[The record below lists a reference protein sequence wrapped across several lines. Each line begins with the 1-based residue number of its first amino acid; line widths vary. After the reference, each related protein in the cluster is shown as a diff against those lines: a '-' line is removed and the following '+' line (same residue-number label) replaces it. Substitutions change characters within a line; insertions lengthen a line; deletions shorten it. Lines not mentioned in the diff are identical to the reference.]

1 MAPGFS
7 AGLQAARVHPTL
19 LSEIREYGPFDAR
32 CLNCGICTISCDL
45 TSDDASF
52 PRRPLQYAVV
62 GLKDRL
68 EAGLE
73 PWLCY
78 DCGDCS
84 RTCPLEAEPRESLAT
99 LRRYLTSRYDW
110 TGLSARIYRSKAW
123 AIGSLVFAGS
133 VALLLILFYH
143 LSVVGMPF
151 SDFAARGLVLEKG
164 LEHQFPTMIYFTLV
178 VVLLPVLVLAA
189 NAWRMHRLT
198 MRPGGGGIPL
208 SVYLS
213 ELKTLAWDAVSQRRM
228 KDCPD
233 ENHKK
238 RWTGHIL
245 MASACALKLAI
256 LVFFLRWFQT
266 DAIYSILHP
275 QRWIG
280 YLIAAA
286 LLYGSITILAGR
298 ATSNGGLYKS
308 SEVTDYT
315 FPILLLLTA
324 ASGLAVHLFRYAGA
338 AFEAPGL
345 TMASRYA
352 YALHIVIAVPLLVVE
367 LPFGKWSHAM
377 YRPLAIYFRA
387 VRERA
392 RGLEGTERKEAA

>member
-1 MAPGFS
+1 MTPRSPFQES
-7 AGLQAARVHPTL
+7 RVHPTL
-19 LSEIREYGPFDAR
+19 LSEIQGYGPFDAR
-32 CLNCGICTISCDL
+32 CLNCGSCTVSCDL
-45 TSDDASF
+45 AKDDASF

-62 GLKDRL
+62 GLKGRL

-84 RTCPLEAEPRESLAT
+84 RTCPQQAEPRESMAT
-99 LRRYLTSRYDW
+99 LRRYLASRYDW
-110 TGLSARIYRSKAW
+110 TGLSSRIYRSRAW

-143 LSVVGMPF
+143 LYVVGMPV
-151 SDFAARGLVLEKG
+151 SDFAARSPVLEQG

-189 NAWRMHRLT
+189 NAWRMHRLAI
-198 MRPGGGGIPL
+198 RPGEGGGIPL

-213 ELKTLAWDAVSQRRM
+213 GLKSMVLDAVSQRRM
-228 KDCPD
+228 KECPD
-233 ENHKK
+233 EKHKK
-238 RWTGHIL
+238 RWSGHFL
-245 MASACALKLAI
+245 MASACALKLVI

-266 DAIYSILHP
+266 DAIHSILHP
-275 QRWIG
+275 QRWLG

-286 LLYGSITILAGR
+286 LLYGSITLLVGR
-298 ATSNGGLYKS
+298 ATSNGGLYKN

-324 ASGLAVHLFRYAGA
+324 ASGIAVHLFRYAGA

-352 YALHIVIAVPLLVVE
+352 YALHIVVAVPLLVVE

-377 YRPLAIYFRA
+377 YRPMALYFQA
-387 VRERA
+387 VREKA
-392 RGLEGTERKEAA
+392 QGLEKPERREAA